1 MLWAAAVIMTIF
13 LALNACLTAAVV
25 EMSRVTKIEDT
36 GTTLTKTGT
45 LVTVGQQQTVLPL
58 SSMLYLPRVFRS
70 QLEHLTVKLKSAGGT
85 EVDMKVRSID
95 FSPAPAPDR
104 QPLTQALALTLIQAL
119 TLTLPLALTRSNRPS
134 SALQRRRTR
143 ACHARRR
150 ASSGAPTI
158 LQPVA
163 RSP

>member
-85 EVDMKVRSID
+85 EVDMKVLSIE

-104 QPLTQALALTLIQAL
+104 QLLTQALSPNPDPNPSPDPNTTTGPHQVQSTEFSPAKQAYKGV
-119 TLTLPLALTRSNRPS
+119 SRPS
-134 SALQRRRTR
+134 TR
-143 ACHARRR
+143 VVGCDLDVK
-150 ASSGAPTI
+150 T
-158 LQPVA
+158 
-163 RSP
+163 

>member
-104 QPLTQALALTLIQAL
+104 QPLTQALSPNPDPNPSPDPNTTTGPHQVQSTEFSPAKKAYKGVSRPSTRVVGCSND
-119 TLTLPLALTRSNRPS
+119 TSTRSP
-134 SALQRRRTR
+134 
-143 ACHARRR
+143 
-150 ASSGAPTI
+150 
-158 LQPVA
+158 
-163 RSP
+163 